1 MTPVGYGVPSAPYA
15 QPDDEYEWGYHQLE
29 AHRLMLADD
38 IRNQAYRR
46 AVLACV
52 KPGDV
57 VLDFGA
63 GTGIL
68 SLFAAQAGAGLVYA
82 VERTTIV
89 RLMRRLIKRNGFGD
103 RITVIR
109 GDIERVNLP
118 EHVDVIVSEWLGS
131 FGVDENMLAPLV
143 LARDRWLKP
152 GGSMLPATVTAWIAP
167 IWNDA
172 LDMEMSLESGRPYG
186 LDLSLVT
193 DPEREEVTWSWHR
206 VPEDMLAAEPHEMW
220 TSDTAAVSV
229 DEASSSHI
237 AHVTVTAT
245 RRRINALT
253 TWFTADFGHGITLTN
268 APTAPVT
275 HWGQYLF
282 PFQKAVDVTAGTPI
296 EIEFSSTPAGPGYST
311 YDWSVRIGD
320 RPWDHHGSRAV
331 AS

>member
-1 MTPVGYGVPSAPYA
+1 LRTQTESE
-15 QPDDEYEWGYHQLE
+15 DEYEWSYDKLE
-29 AHRLMLADD
+29 THRLMLADD
-38 IRNQAYRR
+38 IRNRAYRD
-46 AVLACV
+46 ALLATV

-68 SLFAAQAGAGLVYA
+68 SLFAAQAGAARVYA

-89 RLMRRLIKRNGFGD
+89 RVTRRLIRRNGFAD
-103 RITVIR
+103 SITVIR
-109 GDIERVNLP
+109 GDIDHVTLP
-118 EHVDVIVSEWLGS
+118 QPVDVIVSEWLGA

-152 GGSMLPATVTAWIAP
+152 GGRLLPTAVTAWIAP

-172 LDMEMSLESGRPYG
+172 LDMEMALQSGRPYG

-193 DPEREEVTWSWHR
+193 DAEREEVTWAWQR
-206 VPEDMLAAEPHEMW
+206 VPEEALAAEPHEMW
-220 TSDTAAVSV
+220 TTDAATVSAK
-229 DEASSSHI
+229 EASSPFN
-237 AHVTVTAT
+237 AHVSVTAT
-245 RRRINALT
+245 RSRRINALT
-253 TWFTADFGHGITLTN
+253 TWFTADFGNEITLTN
-268 APTAPVT
+268 APTAPET

-282 PFQKAVDVTAGTPI
+282 PLQKPIDISEGTPI
-296 EIEFSSTPAGPGYST
+296 EIEFSCTPAGQGYST

-320 RPWDHHGSRAV
+320 GPWEHHGSRA